1 MLFRNSLLL
10 LGALFA
16 TTVLAVPV
24 QDISETSIDLE
35 TSTDTANADHLT
47 VTVTRVDDLLSDNGE
62 WLAERIMAVVM
73 NFDVNDDQ
81 IFLNGVPL
89 PLGAS
94 SVQIEAAI
102 VANAELLTIS
112 NTDDAIA
119 LAASF
124 DTGLVTVEV
133 EATAEILAN
142 EDGQAPLRR
151 ITVIER
157 IIEID
162 GQSVVQTVAGQQ
174 IIDVY
179 NDGTV
184 TKYTGCGGAA
194 QIQNEYADA
203 SEEPE
208 QLPCGQKFRQW
219 YNNQP
224 ISVRASM
231 AAFTGA
237 IAATFF
243 AILYRAMSSRR
254 RGYVAV
260 AVDEY
265 AHLDSTLD
273 NKYPVDVKVASPPT
287 YEEDAKDEDKK
298 PLVL

>member
-1 MLFRNSLLL
+1 MKSLLI

-16 TTVLAVPV
+16 AAVLAVPV

-35 TSTDTANADHLT
+35 TSTDIANADHLT

-73 NFDVNDDQ
+73 NFNVNDDQ

-94 SVQIEAAI
+94 SIQVEAAI
-102 VANAELLTIS
+102 VANADLLTIS
-112 NTDDAIA
+112 SADDAIA

-133 EATAEILAN
+133 EATAEIVAS
-142 EDGQAPLRR
+142 EDGLAPLRR

-157 IIEID
+157 IVEID

-174 IIDVY
+174 IIDVG

-184 TKYTGCGGAA
+184 TKYAGCGGAA
-194 QIQNEYADA
+194 QIQNDVAA
-203 SEEPE
+203 STEGPE
-208 QLPCGQKFRQW
+208 QLNRCGQRFRQW
-219 YNNQP
+219 YNRQP
-224 ISVRASM
+224 VSVRASM

-237 IAATFF
+237 IAAAFF
-243 AILYRAMSSRR
+243 ATLYRAMSSRR
-254 RGYVAV
+254 RGYAAV
-260 AVDEY
+260 AVTDEY
-265 AHLDSTLD
+265 ARLDSTFD
-273 NKYPVDVKVASPPT
+273 AKYPVDIKVASPPT
-287 YEEDAKDEDKK
+287 YEEDAKVEEKK